1 MKAGFIKVASCSP
14 KIRVCD
20 IRYNEGRISE
30 QIKIASQAGAKLIVF
45 PQLCLTG
52 STCGD
57 IFFTDTLVRESEEAI
72 CRLVDNTKDIDAVI
86 AVGMP
91 VMSKGRLYDCAAV
104 FTKGEI
110 LAIVPRT
117 MRDDRLSR
125 WFECYDGG
133 FEKITVGDKVALMT
147 QTVFEC
153 EELSGLKIGF
163 EIGSDACLAS
173 GVSSGLVSFGA
184 TVICNMSSEPELVG
198 KQEALKQHAM
208 VASKELVCGYIYA
221 GGCEG
226 ESTSDCVFSAV
237 RRICENGRVIA
248 EDTGFESGI
257 TITELDLGAVEADR
271 RKSKL
276 FYALKQQDTG
286 MLATLFTLMTEETCL
301 TREIARNPFIPSDKK
316 LCDDRCRLILDI
328 QAEGLKK
335 RIEHTNAKS
344 LVIGISGGLDSTL
357 ALLVCART
365 MEMLKRPR
373 TDIVA
378 VTMPCFGTTKRTRS
392 NAQIIC
398 EQLGVTFRE
407 VNISESVKRH
417 FEDISHDMNDH
428 SVVFENAQARERTQV
443 LMDIANGVGGLV
455 VGTGD
460 LSELALGWA
469 TYNGDQMSMYGVN
482 ASVPKTLVRKLV
494 SYYAENCGDSIL
506 EKSLIDVV
514 ATPVSPELLPTDESK
529 SSMNQKTEDLVGP
542 YELHD
547 FFIYYAVRYGFE
559 PEKIYRMAKHAFR
572 GEYDESIILKWLKVF
587 FRRFFSHQFK
597 RSCLPDG
604 AKIGSVGLSPRG
616 DLSMP
621 SDASSELWLSQLDE
635 I

>member
-1 MKAGFIKVASCSP
+1 MTDGFVKVAACSP

-20 IRYNEGRISE
+20 VAFNESE
-30 QIKIASQAGAKLIVF
+30 ILDQINSACGQGASVVVF

-57 IFFTDTLVRESEEAI
+57 MFFSDTLLRESMEAI
-72 CRLVDNTKDIDAVI
+72 ERLAQNTKEHSALI

-91 VMSKGRLYDCAAV
+91 IKAKGKLYDCMAV
-104 FTKGEI
+104 LCKGEI
-110 LAIVPRT
+110 RAFVPRT
-117 MRDDRLSR
+117 MPDDRLSR
-125 WFECYDGG
+125 WFESYRGG
-133 FEKITVGDKVALMT
+133 FEAIGGEQILMT

-153 EELSGLKIGF
+153 EELEGLKIGF
-163 EIGSDACLAS
+163 EIGSDASILS
-173 GVSSGLVSFGA
+173 GVSAKLVSMGA
-184 TVICNMSSEPELVG
+184 TVICSCSAESELAG
-198 KQEALKQHAM
+198 KQDILRQHAM
-208 VASKELVCGYIYA
+208 TVSKELFCGYVFA

-226 ESTSDCVFSAV
+226 ESTTDCVYGAT
-237 RRICENGRVIA
+237 RRICENGRILSDY
-248 EDTGFESGI
+248 EGFEGGI
-257 TITELDLGAVEADR
+257 TVTDLDIGAIEAVRRRSRLFSSTDREDGGMFPMAFSLDVTET
-271 RKSKL
+271 K
-276 FYALKQQDTG
+276 
-286 MLATLFTLMTEETCL
+286 L
-301 TREIARNPFIPSDKK
+301 TRSFAKNPFVPGRSIDKM
-316 LCDDRCRLILDI
+316 LRCKEVFDI
-328 QAEGLKK
+328 QVQGLKK

-357 ALLVCART
+357 ALLVCTKA
-365 MEMLKRPR
+365 MDALQRPR
-373 TDIVA
+373 TDILA

-398 EQLGVTFRE
+398 EQLGVSFRE
-407 VNISESVKRH
+407 VNIAESVKQH
-417 FEDISHDMNDH
+417 FADISHDMNDH

-455 VGTGD
+455 IGTGD

-482 ASVPKTLVRKLV
+482 ATVPKTLVRAIV
-494 SYYAENCGDSIL
+494 SDYAEGCDDELLS
-506 EKSLIDVV
+506 KSLLDIVD
-514 ATPVSPELLPTDESK
+514 TPVSPELLPTDESQ

-559 PEKIYRMAKHAFR
+559 PKKIYRMACYVFADS
-572 GEYDESIILKWLKVF
+572 YDSETILKWLKTF
-587 FRRFFSHQFK
+587 YRRFFSQQFK

-604 AKIGSVGLSPRG
+604 AKTGSVSLSPRG

-621 SDASSELWLSQLDE
+621 SDAVSALWLSQLE
-635 I
+635 AL